1 MSGMNAKA
9 AQAKLDKQIEQLGEL
24 RNGGTRA
31 IEFRE
36 WRQTTLTL
44 IERIWPDQS
53 SRATRFR
60 RIPFSPA
67 SANADDRVMREAF
80 ERGCAEARRLLRL
93 WHAEI
98 GSRGVSQDAEAPRLA
113 EAVRQTLVEMRPA
126 TPPPA
131 PRAKGVGAPALG
143 TAGAAKPGVV
153 PGPGAAPAAANPGA
167 ASASAPKPSRR
178 VRKTP
183 LGEMLGIPGA
193 AASTPAP
200 PEPSRVVGV
209 PASRVAPVAG
219 VRPVPVP
226 GARTA
231 PDGPVPSRP
240 KTRAPGPE
248 LPPEFEHSAG
258 QPAAMAAEQTADALA
273 QSIDHALERARREA
287 HGMRPV
293 PEPMDPKG
301 RTYEEAP
308 VAENRTLVSYVAR
321 AFIALASD
329 AEELGVPEAH
339 LDRVRFALFD
349 LANHLDSGSVTWPL
363 MRDAVTLVMHY
374 PALGRQAL
382 PLLLPFLENAA

>member
-1 MSGMNAKA
+1 MNPKA

-44 IERIWPDQS
+44 IERMWPDQS

-67 SANADDRVMREAF
+67 SANADDRVMRDAF

-113 EAVRQTLVEMRPA
+113 EAVRQTLVEMRPV
-126 TPPPA
+126 TPP
-131 PRAKGVGAPALG
+131 
-143 TAGAAKPGVV
+143 
-153 PGPGAAPAAANPGA
+153 AAPAAANPGA

-209 PASRVAPVAG
+209 PASRVPPVAG

-231 PDGPVPSRP
+231 PGGPVPSRL
-240 KTRAPGPE
+240 KTRGPGPE

-258 QPAAMAAEQTADALA
+258 QPAAQAAEQTADALA

>member
-1 MSGMNAKA
+1 MKSGMNPKA

-44 IERIWPDQS
+44 IERMWPDQS

-67 SANADDRVMREAF
+67 SANADDRVMRDAF

-98 GSRGVSQDAEAPRLA
+98 GTRGVSQEAEAPRLA
-113 EAVRQTLVEMRPA
+113 EAVRQTLVDMRPV
-126 TPPPA
+126 TPPP
-131 PRAKGVGAPALG
+131 PPASDG
-143 TAGAAKPGVV
+143 
-153 PGPGAAPAAANPGA
+153 NP
-167 ASASAPKPSRR
+167 APKPSRR
-178 VRKTP
+178 ARKTP

-193 AASTPAP
+193 ASAPAP
-200 PEPSRVVGV
+200 PEPSRIVGV
-209 PASRVAPVAG
+209 PAARVVPGAPASRAVPGAPVAG
-219 VRPVPVP
+219 TGAVAGAPARNVPS
-226 GARTA
+226 A
-231 PDGPVPSRP
+231 PMPSRP
-240 KTRAPGPE
+240 KIRPPGPE

-258 QPAAMAAEQTADALA
+258 QPAAQAAEQTADALA
-273 QSIDHALERARREA
+273 RSIDHALERARREA
-287 HGMRPV
+287 HGMRTV

-339 LDRVRFALFD
+339 RERVRLALFD